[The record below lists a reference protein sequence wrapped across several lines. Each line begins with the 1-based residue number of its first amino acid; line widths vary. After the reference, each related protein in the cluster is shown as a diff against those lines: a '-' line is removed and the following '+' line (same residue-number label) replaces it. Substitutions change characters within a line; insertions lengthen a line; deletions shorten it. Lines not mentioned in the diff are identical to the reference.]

1 MRFLRFLSM
10 ALLAAIAACNQT
22 PPDFELLV
30 SSGMSFSQGYSGQ
43 VRVTVRPIAGFNQSV
58 SLSVDAASLPAGLT
72 AAFEPPTIT
81 TGGSTLTVSANTSIS
96 PGVYTLKVQGVAGS
110 LSKTANLRVEIK
122 PISEFVFDPLAGPV
136 SLGTGVSK
144 NISLTW
150 QRVGGFTGAVQLSLE
165 KADGSALPTGITASF
180 APNNTTGNGSTLT
193 LSVGA
198 AVPNG
203 SYALQV
209 KGVSGIITKTLPLT
223 LEVITP
229 DFGLSVDPASQTL
242 TTIDP
247 QTLTVGINRIGGFPA
262 AVALSLEKSDGT
274 PLPTGLSAVFDP
286 TSASGNS
293 SQLKITPAGTL
304 PAGTYNLR
312 VKGVSSGLTRTAPL
326 TLEVNLTPDFALS
339 ANPAILA
346 VRQTK
351 QGGTT
356 LNVNRIGGY
365 NQALDVT
372 LESQDGSP
380 LPVGVS
386 LVPPTTVAS
395 SATSAPVTIAVAN
408 TATVGTYALRL
419 KASDGVITHTTN
431 LTLEVRP
438 EVDPDFTLSVQSVG
452 NTLGNT
458 FTTTVTVVRY
468 GGFSEPI
475 TLELIAPESFQ
486 QPSFNPP
493 VLTSSI
499 PSSTLTFKPSVA
511 GSYGVKVRGTTS
523 TLVREANF
531 SVGVSDFNLGL
542 SQTTIDISRGGSATI
557 TVTRSPFTGGDV
569 TLALDNGT
577 DTIPAGVTATFGSNP
592 IPSNPPCCAAP
603 TTTTMTITVPVGTPV
618 GVYKLRLKGTSNLGS
633 PTIPPQDRFAPFD
646 LNVQP

>member
-1 MRFLRFLSM
+1 MRILRFLSM
-10 ALLAAIAACNQT
+10 ALLVAIAACNQT

-43 VRVTVRPIAGFNQSV
+43 VRVTVQPIAGFSQSV
-58 SLSVDAASLPAGLT
+58 NLSVEASSLPAGLT

-81 TGGSTLTVSANTSIS
+81 TGGSTLTVSANTSIA

-122 PISEFVFDPLAGPV
+122 PISEFTFDPLDGPI

-165 KADGSALPTGITASF
+165 KADGTALPIGITASF
-180 APNNTTGNGSTLT
+180 APNNTTGNSSTLT

-229 DFGLSVDPASQTL
+229 DFGLSVDPASQTF

-247 QTLTVGINRIGGFPA
+247 KTLTLNINRIGGFPA
-262 AVALSLEKSDGT
+262 AVALSLEKSDGS

-286 TSASGNS
+286 TSASGNT
-293 SQLKITPAGTL
+293 SQLKITPSGTL

-312 VKGVSSGLTRTAPL
+312 VKGVASGLTRTTPL
-326 TLEVNLTPDFALS
+326 TLEVNLAPDFALS

-346 VRQTK
+346 IRQTK

-356 LNVNRIGGY
+356 LNINRIGGHS
-365 NQALDVT
+365 QALNVT

-386 LVPPTTVAS
+386 LVPPITAVS
-395 SATSAPVTIAVAN
+395 SNATSAPINIQVEN

-419 KASDGVITHTTN
+419 KASDGAITHTTN

-438 EVDPDFTLSVQSVG
+438 EVDPDFALSVQSVG

-458 FTTTVTVVRY
+458 FTTTITVVRY

-493 VLTSSI
+493 VLTSST

-511 GSYGVKVRGTTS
+511 GGYRVKVRGTTS
-523 TLVREANF
+523 TLVREASF
-531 SVGVSDFNLGL
+531 SVGVDDFNLGL
-542 SQTTIDISRGGSATI
+542 SQTTIDIKRGESATI
-557 TVTRSPFTGGDV
+557 TVTRSIFDGGSI
-569 TLALDNGT
+569 TLNLDNGT
-577 DTIPAGVTATFGSNP
+577 DQIPSGVNATFGVNP
-592 IPSNPPCCAAP
+592 IPSGPCCAVA
-603 TTTTMTITVPVGTPV
+603 TTSMTINVPAGTPV
-618 GVYKLRLKGTSNLGS
+618 GVYKLRLKGTSNLGVPGIDS
-633 PTIPPQDRFAPFD
+633 QDRFSPFS